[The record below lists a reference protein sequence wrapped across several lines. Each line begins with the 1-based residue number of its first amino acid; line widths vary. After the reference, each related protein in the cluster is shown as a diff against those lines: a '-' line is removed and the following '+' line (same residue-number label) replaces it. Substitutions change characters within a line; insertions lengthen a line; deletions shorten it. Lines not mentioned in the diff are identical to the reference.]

1 MAIRT
6 ANAEWKGDL
15 QSGTGSFSGA
25 SGQLGGAYSFESRF
39 TDSGGTNPEELVA
52 AAQAACYSMQL
63 GAMLAMGGN
72 TAESVS
78 TDAKV
83 QILKQGEGF
92 AITKI
97 DLVTVAR
104 VPGIDDAAFQE
115 TAKAAHEACL
125 ISKALG
131 AVPEHNLE
139 ARLESS

>member
-15 QSGTGSFSGA
+15 PSGAGTFSGA
-25 SGQLGGAYSFESRF
+25 SGQLGGSYTFESRF
-39 TDSGGTNPEELVA
+39 TDEGGTNPEELIA

-63 GAMLAMGGN
+63 AHMLAQAGN
-72 TAESVS
+72 TAESIS

-97 DLVTVAR
+97 DLVTSGR
-104 VPGIDDAAFQE
+104 VPGIDDATFQE
-115 TAKAAHEACL
+115 TAEAAKEACL

-131 AVPEHNLE
+131 AVPEITLD
-139 ARLESS
+139 ATLQS

>member
-25 SGQLGGAYSFESRF
+25 SGALGGAYSFESRF
-39 TDSGGTNPEELVA
+39 TDSGGTNPEELIA

-63 GAMLAMGGN
+63 AAMLANDGN
-72 TAESVS
+72 TADSIS

-92 AITKI
+92 AITRI
-97 DLVTVAR
+97 QLVTTGR
-104 VPGIDDAAFQE
+104 VPGLDADGFQQAAE
-115 TAKAAHEACL
+115 AAKEACL

-131 AVPEHNLE
+131 AVPEITLE
-139 ARLESS
+139 ATLES

>member
-15 QSGTGSFSGA
+15 QGGTGSFSGA

-63 GAMLAMGGN
+63 AAMLAEGGN
-72 TAESVS
+72 TADSIN

-92 AITKI
+92 AITRI
-97 DLVTVAR
+97 DLVTVGR
-104 VPGIDDAAFQE
+104 VPGVDDATFQE
-115 TAKAAHEACL
+115 TAKAAHEGCL
-125 ISKALG
+125 ISQALG
-131 AVPEHNLE
+131 AVAEHNLE
-139 ARLESS
+139 ARLES

>member
-1 MAIRT
+1 MAIRS

-63 GAMLAMGGN
+63 GHMLALGGH
-72 TAESVS
+72 TADSIS
-78 TDAKV
+78 TDAKI

-92 AITKI
+92 AITKV
-97 DLVTVAR
+97 DLVTVGR

-125 ISKALG
+125 ISQALG

>member
-25 SGQLGGAYSFESRF
+25 SGQLGGAYTFESRF
-39 TDSGGTNPEELVA
+39 TESGGTNPEELVA

-63 GAMLAMGGN
+63 GAMLAEGGN
-72 TAESVS
+72 MPDSVS

-83 QILKQGEGF
+83 QILKQGDGF

-104 VPGIDDAAFQE
+104 VPGIDDATFQE

-131 AVPEHNLE
+131 AIPEHNLE

>member
-15 QSGTGSFSGA
+15 RSGTGSFSGA
-25 SGQLGGAYSFESRF
+25 SGQLGGAYTFESRF
-39 TDSGGTNPEELVA
+39 TDSGGTNPEELIA

-63 GAMLAMGGN
+63 AHQLAEGGN

-83 QILKQGEGF
+83 QILKQDDGF

-97 DLVTVAR
+97 DLVSVAR

-115 TAKAAHEACL
+115 TAKSAHENCL

-131 AVPEHNLE
+131 AVAEHNLD
-139 ARLESS
+139 ARLES

>member
-1 MAIRT
+1 MAIRS
-6 ANAEWKGDL
+6 ASAEWQGDL
-15 QSGTGSFSGA
+15 RNGNGQFTSASGA
-25 SGQLGGAYSFESRF
+25 LGGAYSFESRF

-63 GAMLAMGGN
+63 AAMLAAAGTTADSVN
-72 TAESVS
+72 TE
-78 TDAKV
+78 AKV
-83 QILKQGEGF
+83 QILKQGDDF

-104 VPGIDDAAFQE
+104 VPGIDEAAFQE
-115 TAKAAHEACL
+115 TAKAAKEACL

-139 ARLESS
+139 ARLER